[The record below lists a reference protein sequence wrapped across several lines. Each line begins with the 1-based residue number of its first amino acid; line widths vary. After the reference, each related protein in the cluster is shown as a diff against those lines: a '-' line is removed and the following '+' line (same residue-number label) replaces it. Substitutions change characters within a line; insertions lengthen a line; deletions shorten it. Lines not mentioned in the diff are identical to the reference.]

1 VLGLQPST
9 KSPLET
15 PVNRKTRVLLVDGDA
30 DSRTVYR
37 AILQHYEYDVLE
49 AVDGP
54 AALEMALRELPDV
67 VVTELTVPK
76 LSGLD
81 LMLELRDHEQ
91 TRDTCII
98 VLTAVS
104 FESEKKRAIQAGCQ
118 VFLSK
123 PVEPQ
128 MLVEQIRRLTHGAIH
143 P

>member
-1 VLGLQPST
+1 M
-9 KSPLET
+9 
-15 PVNRKTRVLLVDGDA
+15 NRKTRVLLVDGDA

-37 AILQHYEYDVLE
+37 AILQHYEFEVLE
-49 AVDGP
+49 APDGP
-54 AALEMALRELPDV
+54 GALETALRETPDV

-81 LMLELRDHEQ
+81 LMQQLRVHDQ
-91 TRDTCII
+91 TRETCII

-104 FESEKKRAIQAGCQ
+104 FETEKKRALEAGCQ
-118 VFLSK
+118 LFMSK

-128 MLVEQIRRLTHGAIH
+128 TLVDQIRRLLPHQVTH